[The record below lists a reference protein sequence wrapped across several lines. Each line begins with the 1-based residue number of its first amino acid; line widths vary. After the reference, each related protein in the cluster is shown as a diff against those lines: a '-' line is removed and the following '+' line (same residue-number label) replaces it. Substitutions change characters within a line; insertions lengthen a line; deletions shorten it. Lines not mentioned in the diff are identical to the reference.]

1 MGNYERTC
9 GNDKFVTKL
18 NAKELILKKINADT
32 NWVDIYTISLML
44 GESLDE
50 IGNLMIDDDITE
62 LVNDFTTSMFSDEQN
77 YDKVRYVADKAYT
90 SEGEKKEKYLQLLD
104 KVISADEVR
113 ILGKILKINQGL
125 PTNTSDL
132 YSYIKSIEKYIESRF
147 NRQILEKQEEYL
159 RIEKELE
166 KTWLTP
172 KKKEI
177 LKEERRLQKIYPE
190 LEEGSSLY
198 NFYNKY
204 NLIYE
209 DINGNI
215 RHGDLEAKL
224 GKPKEAI
231 KARQDYFK
239 SRKEMAN
246 IWQSF
251 DLVRFITDPIYKQ
264 ESIEKY
270 EQNKVNFNI
279 LEVISTVPH
288 FREMFNVLAINKSV
302 LNSLSSR
309 NRLEDIILNQL
320 SRNFAGVRMD
330 VSKPLNK
337 LEIRTI
343 KDQIDKYLI
352 RSWIIS
358 KGIEINVPA
367 SPKNPAPYILRL
379 DNENNINKFRSY
391 VENYAIP
398 LLKDKLKDNKF
409 VQLLTFGLR
418 QGVPFYKLPLNMV
431 QVDNTQKTRALY
443 EEALYAFNNLNKV
456 KITGIDMNLVDMFY
470 LYNLIVNQDKFGPNS
485 MTRIFE
491 DLVSSGNED
500 LLIYDFNNWI
510 DSQNIE
516 DLVNNFNTNGISF
529 NFGIESTPIVEDT
542 NSDIGFKEAPL
553 EEDVE
558 EATLESEDPL
568 YKHNLA
574 NEWSQKEGWSIEYF
588 NRKVKPRLDEAWQL
602 EYTLSEDQN
611 SPAQFEGQMKFSYNG
626 NQRTGVQASTTLEA
640 IKLGERTSTT
650 RYESDGNIDYWKQAK
665 AGDRIKFRSGNDFV
679 IVEVTKPL
687 TKLVP
692 YKQLDLF
699 KDYYNTKPSVKS
711 KLITI
716 IKESNLKGLHIVTD
730 SDLVNED
737 STTRN
742 ARGFVKNG
750 EIYINVDRAEDDTV
764 VHEFSHLY
772 LADAKVNKPNEYYLV
787 LSRVRNTDT
796 WKHMREMPEYQNK
809 RGSDFDEEV
818 LATLIERAYN
828 EGLGGV
834 DHDIVVD
841 TMNLI
846 SPEFKSFI
854 KSDILPPL
862 GEALIENYKVSQK
875 IATLKNRLIEDNI
888 IKEDCK

>member
-1 MGNYERTC
+1 M
-9 GNDKFVTKL
+9 

-172 KKKEI
+172 EKKEI

-279 LEVISTVPH
+279 LEVISAVPH

-398 LLKDKLKDNKF
+398 LLKDKLKNNKF

-431 QVDNTQKTRALY
+431 QVDNAQKTRALY

-470 LYNLIVNQDKFGPNS
+470 LYNLVVNQDKFGPNS

-516 DLVNNFNTNGISF
+516 DLVNRFRTEENSIRFNLV
-529 NFGIESTPIVEDT
+529 ESTPIVDDT
-542 NSDIGFKEAPL
+542 NSDIGFKETPL
-553 EEDVE
+553 EEDIE
-558 EATLESEDPL
+558 EAQYEE
-568 YKHNLA
+568 LA
-574 NEWSQKEGWSIEYF
+574 DNPVKENNEVAEYYQT
-588 NRKVKPRLDEAWQL
+588 NP
-602 EYTLSEDQN
+602 
-611 SPAQFEGQMKFSYNG
+611 
-626 NQRTGVQASTTLEA
+626 ST
-640 IKLGERTSTT
+640 
-650 RYESDGNIDYWKQAK
+650 
-665 AGDRIKFRSGNDFV
+665 
-679 IVEVTKPL
+679 
-687 TKLVP
+687 
-692 YKQLDLF
+692 
-699 KDYYNTKPSVKS
+699 KS

-772 LADAKVNKPNEYYLV
+772 LADAKVNSPNEYYSV
-787 LSRVRNTDT
+787 LSRVRNTGT
-796 WKHMREMPEYQNK
+796 WKYMREIPEYQNK

-828 EGLGGV
+828 EGLGGADYDV
-834 DHDIVVD
+834 AIDAL
-841 TMNLI
+841 NLT

-854 KSDILPPL
+854 KSDILPSL
-862 GEALIENYKVSQK
+862 GETLIENYKVSQK
-875 IATLKNRLIEDNI
+875 IATLKNKLIKDNI

>member
-1 MGNYERTC
+1 
-9 GNDKFVTKL
+9 L

-172 KKKEI
+172 EKKEI

-279 LEVISTVPH
+279 LEVISAVPH

-398 LLKDKLKDNKF
+398 LLKDKLKNNKF

-470 LYNLIVNQDKFGPNS
+470 LYNLVVNQDKFGPNS

-516 DLVNNFNTNGISF
+516 DLVNRFRTEENSIRFNLV
-529 NFGIESTPIVEDT
+529 ESTPIVDDT
-542 NSDIGFKEAPL
+542 NSDIGFKETPL
-553 EEDVE
+553 EEDIE
-558 EATLESEDPL
+558 EAQYEE
-568 YKHNLA
+568 LA
-574 NEWSQKEGWSIEYF
+574 DNPVKENNEVAEYYQT
-588 NRKVKPRLDEAWQL
+588 NP
-602 EYTLSEDQN
+602 
-611 SPAQFEGQMKFSYNG
+611 
-626 NQRTGVQASTTLEA
+626 ST
-640 IKLGERTSTT
+640 
-650 RYESDGNIDYWKQAK
+650 
-665 AGDRIKFRSGNDFV
+665 
-679 IVEVTKPL
+679 
-687 TKLVP
+687 
-692 YKQLDLF
+692 
-699 KDYYNTKPSVKS
+699 KS

-772 LADAKVNKPNEYYLV
+772 LADAKVNSPNEYYSV
-787 LSRVRNTDT
+787 LSRVRNTGT
-796 WKHMREMPEYQNK
+796 WKYMREIPEYQNK

-828 EGLGGV
+828 EGLGGADYDV
-834 DHDIVVD
+834 AIDAL
-841 TMNLI
+841 NLT

-854 KSDILPPL
+854 KSDILPSL
-862 GEALIENYKVSQK
+862 GETLIENYKVSQK
-875 IATLKNRLIEDNI
+875 IATLKNKLIKDNI

>member
-1 MGNYERTC
+1 M
-9 GNDKFVTKL
+9 

-44 GESLDE
+44 GESLYE
-50 IGNLMIDDDITE
+50 VGNLMIDDDITE

-90 SEGEKKEKYLQLLD
+90 SEGKKKEKYLQLLD

-132 YSYIKSIEKYIESRF
+132 YSYVKSIEKYIESRF
-147 NRQILEKQEEYL
+147 NRQILEEQEEYL

-172 KKKEI
+172 EKKEI

-190 LEEGSSLY
+190 LEEGSPLY

-239 SRKEMAN
+239 SRREMAN
-246 IWQSF
+246 IWQYF

-320 SRNFAGVRMD
+320 SRNFAGIRID

-337 LEIRTI
+337 LEIRAI

-398 LLKDKLKDNKF
+398 LLKDKLKNNKF

-470 LYNLIVNQDKFGPNS
+470 LYNLVVNQDKFGPNS

-516 DLVNNFNTNGISF
+516 DLVNRFRTEENSIRFNLV
-529 NFGIESTPIVEDT
+529 ESTPIVDDT
-542 NSDIGFKEAPL
+542 NSDIGFKETPL
-553 EEDVE
+553 EEDIE
-558 EATLESEDPL
+558 EAQYEE
-568 YKHNLA
+568 LA
-574 NEWSQKEGWSIEYF
+574 DNPVKENNEVAEYYQT
-588 NRKVKPRLDEAWQL
+588 NP
-602 EYTLSEDQN
+602 
-611 SPAQFEGQMKFSYNG
+611 
-626 NQRTGVQASTTLEA
+626 ST
-640 IKLGERTSTT
+640 
-650 RYESDGNIDYWKQAK
+650 
-665 AGDRIKFRSGNDFV
+665 
-679 IVEVTKPL
+679 
-687 TKLVP
+687 
-692 YKQLDLF
+692 
-699 KDYYNTKPSVKS
+699 KS

-772 LADAKVNKPNEYYLV
+772 LADAKVNSPNEYYSV
-787 LSRVRNTDT
+787 LSRVRNTGT
-796 WKHMREMPEYQNK
+796 WKYMREIPEYQNK

-828 EGLGGV
+828 EGLGGADYDV
-834 DHDIVVD
+834 AIDAL
-841 TMNLI
+841 NLT

-854 KSDILPPL
+854 KSDILPSL
-862 GEALIENYKVSQK
+862 GETLIENYKVSQK
-875 IATLKNRLIEDNI
+875 IATLKNKLIKDNI

>member
-1 MGNYERTC
+1 M
-9 GNDKFVTKL
+9 

-44 GESLDE
+44 GESLYE
-50 IGNLMIDDDITE
+50 VGNLMIDDDITE

-90 SEGEKKEKYLQLLD
+90 SEGKKKEKYLQLLD

-132 YSYIKSIEKYIESRF
+132 YSYVKSIEKYIESRF

-172 KKKEI
+172 EKKEI

-190 LEEGSSLY
+190 LEEGSPLY

-239 SRKEMAN
+239 SRREMAN
-246 IWQSF
+246 IWQYF

-320 SRNFAGVRMD
+320 SRNFAGIRMD

-337 LEIRTI
+337 LEIRAI

-398 LLKDKLKDNKF
+398 LLKDKLKNNKF

-470 LYNLIVNQDKFGPNS
+470 LYNLVVNQDKFGPNS

-516 DLVNNFNTNGISF
+516 DLVNRFRTEENSIRFNLV
-529 NFGIESTPIVEDT
+529 ESTPIVDDT
-542 NSDIGFKEAPL
+542 NSDIGFKETPL
-553 EEDVE
+553 EEDIE
-558 EATLESEDPL
+558 EAQYEE
-568 YKHNLA
+568 LA
-574 NEWSQKEGWSIEYF
+574 DNPVKENNEVAEYYQT
-588 NRKVKPRLDEAWQL
+588 NP
-602 EYTLSEDQN
+602 
-611 SPAQFEGQMKFSYNG
+611 
-626 NQRTGVQASTTLEA
+626 ST
-640 IKLGERTSTT
+640 
-650 RYESDGNIDYWKQAK
+650 
-665 AGDRIKFRSGNDFV
+665 
-679 IVEVTKPL
+679 
-687 TKLVP
+687 
-692 YKQLDLF
+692 
-699 KDYYNTKPSVKS
+699 KS

-772 LADAKVNKPNEYYLV
+772 LADAKVNSPNEYYSV
-787 LSRVRNTDT
+787 LSRVRNTGT
-796 WKHMREMPEYQNK
+796 WKYMREIPEYQNK

-828 EGLGGV
+828 EGLGGADYDV
-834 DHDIVVD
+834 AIDAL
-841 TMNLI
+841 NLT

-854 KSDILPPL
+854 KSDILPSL
-862 GEALIENYKVSQK
+862 GETLIENYKVSQK
-875 IATLKNRLIEDNI
+875 IATLKNKLIKDNI

>member
-1 MGNYERTC
+1 M
-9 GNDKFVTKL
+9 

-50 IGNLMIDDDITE
+50 IGNLMIDDNITE

-172 KKKEI
+172 EKKEI

-398 LLKDKLKDNKF
+398 LLKDKLKNNKF

-470 LYNLIVNQDKFGPNS
+470 LYNLVVNQDKFGPNS

-516 DLVNNFNTNGISF
+516 DLVNRFRTEENSIRFNLV
-529 NFGIESTPIVEDT
+529 ESTPIVDDT
-542 NSDIGFKEAPL
+542 NSDIGFKETPL
-553 EEDVE
+553 EEDIE
-558 EATLESEDPL
+558 EAQYEE
-568 YKHNLA
+568 LA
-574 NEWSQKEGWSIEYF
+574 DNPVKENNEVAEYYQT
-588 NRKVKPRLDEAWQL
+588 NP
-602 EYTLSEDQN
+602 
-611 SPAQFEGQMKFSYNG
+611 
-626 NQRTGVQASTTLEA
+626 ST
-640 IKLGERTSTT
+640 
-650 RYESDGNIDYWKQAK
+650 
-665 AGDRIKFRSGNDFV
+665 
-679 IVEVTKPL
+679 
-687 TKLVP
+687 
-692 YKQLDLF
+692 
-699 KDYYNTKPSVKS
+699 KS

-772 LADAKVNKPNEYYLV
+772 LADAKVNSPNEYYSV
-787 LSRVRNTDT
+787 LSRVRNTGT
-796 WKHMREMPEYQNK
+796 WKYMREIPEYQNK

-828 EGLGGV
+828 EGLGGADYDV
-834 DHDIVVD
+834 AIDAL
-841 TMNLI
+841 NLT

-854 KSDILPPL
+854 KSDILPSL
-862 GEALIENYKVSQK
+862 GETLIENYKVSQK
-875 IATLKNRLIEDNI
+875 IATLKNKLIKDNI

>member
-1 MGNYERTC
+1 M
-9 GNDKFVTKL
+9 

-62 LVNDFTTSMFSDEQN
+62 LVNDFTTSIFSDEQN

-172 KKKEI
+172 EKKEI

-279 LEVISTVPH
+279 LEVISAVPH

-398 LLKDKLKDNKF
+398 LLKDKLKNNKF

-470 LYNLIVNQDKFGPNS
+470 LYNLVVNQDKFGPNS

-516 DLVNNFNTNGISF
+516 DLVNRFRTEENSIRFNLV
-529 NFGIESTPIVEDT
+529 ESTPIVDDT
-542 NSDIGFKEAPL
+542 NSDIGFKETPL
-553 EEDVE
+553 EEDIE
-558 EATLESEDPL
+558 EAQYEE
-568 YKHNLA
+568 LA
-574 NEWSQKEGWSIEYF
+574 DNPVKENNEVAEYYQT
-588 NRKVKPRLDEAWQL
+588 NP
-602 EYTLSEDQN
+602 
-611 SPAQFEGQMKFSYNG
+611 
-626 NQRTGVQASTTLEA
+626 ST
-640 IKLGERTSTT
+640 
-650 RYESDGNIDYWKQAK
+650 
-665 AGDRIKFRSGNDFV
+665 
-679 IVEVTKPL
+679 
-687 TKLVP
+687 
-692 YKQLDLF
+692 
-699 KDYYNTKPSVKS
+699 KS

-772 LADAKVNKPNEYYLV
+772 LADAKVNSPNEYYSV
-787 LSRVRNTDT
+787 LSRVRNTGT
-796 WKHMREMPEYQNK
+796 WKYMREIPEYQNK

-818 LATLIERAYN
+818 LATLIEWAYN
-828 EGLGGV
+828 EGLGGADYDV
-834 DHDIVVD
+834 AIDAL
-841 TMNLI
+841 NLT

-854 KSDILPPL
+854 KSDILPSL
-862 GEALIENYKVSQK
+862 GETLIENYKVSQK
-875 IATLKNRLIEDNI
+875 IATLKNKLIKDNI

>member
-1 MGNYERTC
+1 M
-9 GNDKFVTKL
+9 

-172 KKKEI
+172 EKKEI

-190 LEEGSSLY
+190 LEEGPSLY

-279 LEVISTVPH
+279 LEVISAVPH

-398 LLKDKLKDNKF
+398 LLKDKLKNNKF

-470 LYNLIVNQDKFGPNS
+470 LYNLVVNQDKFGPNS

-516 DLVNNFNTNGISF
+516 DLVNRFRTEENSIRFNLV
-529 NFGIESTPIVEDT
+529 ESTPIVDDT
-542 NSDIGFKEAPL
+542 NSDIGFKETPL
-553 EEDVE
+553 EEDIE
-558 EATLESEDPL
+558 EAQYEE
-568 YKHNLA
+568 LA
-574 NEWSQKEGWSIEYF
+574 DNPVKENNEVAEYYQT
-588 NRKVKPRLDEAWQL
+588 NP
-602 EYTLSEDQN
+602 
-611 SPAQFEGQMKFSYNG
+611 
-626 NQRTGVQASTTLEA
+626 ST
-640 IKLGERTSTT
+640 
-650 RYESDGNIDYWKQAK
+650 
-665 AGDRIKFRSGNDFV
+665 
-679 IVEVTKPL
+679 
-687 TKLVP
+687 
-692 YKQLDLF
+692 
-699 KDYYNTKPSVKS
+699 KS

-772 LADAKVNKPNEYYLV
+772 LADAKVNSPNEYYSV
-787 LSRVRNTDT
+787 LSRVRNTGT
-796 WKHMREMPEYQNK
+796 WKYMREIPEYQNK

-828 EGLGGV
+828 EGLGGADYDV
-834 DHDIVVD
+834 AIDAL
-841 TMNLI
+841 NLT

-854 KSDILPPL
+854 KSDILPSL
-862 GEALIENYKVSQK
+862 GETLIENYKVSQK
-875 IATLKNRLIEDNI
+875 IATLKNKLIKDNI

>member
-1 MGNYERTC
+1 M
-9 GNDKFVTKL
+9 

-172 KKKEI
+172 EKKEI

-239 SRKEMAN
+239 SRREMAN

-279 LEVISTVPH
+279 LEVISAVPH

-398 LLKDKLKDNKF
+398 LLKDKLKNNKF

-470 LYNLIVNQDKFGPNS
+470 LYNLVVNQDKFGPNS

-516 DLVNNFNTNGISF
+516 DLVNRFRTEENSIRFNLV
-529 NFGIESTPIVEDT
+529 ESTPIVDDT
-542 NSDIGFKEAPL
+542 NSDIGFKETPL
-553 EEDVE
+553 EEDIE
-558 EATLESEDPL
+558 EAQHEE
-568 YKHNLA
+568 LA
-574 NEWSQKEGWSIEYF
+574 DNPVKENNEVAEYYQT
-588 NRKVKPRLDEAWQL
+588 NP
-602 EYTLSEDQN
+602 
-611 SPAQFEGQMKFSYNG
+611 
-626 NQRTGVQASTTLEA
+626 ST
-640 IKLGERTSTT
+640 
-650 RYESDGNIDYWKQAK
+650 
-665 AGDRIKFRSGNDFV
+665 
-679 IVEVTKPL
+679 
-687 TKLVP
+687 
-692 YKQLDLF
+692 
-699 KDYYNTKPSVKS
+699 KS

-716 IKESNLKGLHIVTD
+716 IEESNLKGLHIVTD

-772 LADAKVNKPNEYYLV
+772 LADAKVNSPNEYYSV
-787 LSRVRNTDT
+787 LSRVRNTGT
-796 WKHMREMPEYQNK
+796 WKYMREIPEYQNK

-834 DHDIVVD
+834 DYDVAID
-841 TMNLI
+841 ALNLT

-854 KSDILPPL
+854 KSDILPSL
-862 GEALIENYKVSQK
+862 GETLIENYKVSQK
-875 IATLKNRLIEDNI
+875 IATLKNKLIKDNI

>member
-1 MGNYERTC
+1 M
-9 GNDKFVTKL
+9 

-172 KKKEI
+172 EKKEI

-279 LEVISTVPH
+279 LEVISAVPH

-352 RSWIIS
+352 RYWIIS
-358 KGIEINVPA
+358 KGIEINVPV

-398 LLKDKLKDNKF
+398 LLKDKLKNNKF

-470 LYNLIVNQDKFGPNS
+470 LYNLVVNQDKFGPNS

-516 DLVNNFNTNGISF
+516 DLVNRFRTEENSIRFNLV
-529 NFGIESTPIVEDT
+529 ESTPIVDDT
-542 NSDIGFKEAPL
+542 NSDIGFKETPL
-553 EEDVE
+553 EEDIE
-558 EATLESEDPL
+558 EAQYEE
-568 YKHNLA
+568 LA
-574 NEWSQKEGWSIEYF
+574 DNPVKENNEVAEYYQT
-588 NRKVKPRLDEAWQL
+588 NP
-602 EYTLSEDQN
+602 
-611 SPAQFEGQMKFSYNG
+611 
-626 NQRTGVQASTTLEA
+626 ST
-640 IKLGERTSTT
+640 
-650 RYESDGNIDYWKQAK
+650 
-665 AGDRIKFRSGNDFV
+665 
-679 IVEVTKPL
+679 
-687 TKLVP
+687 
-692 YKQLDLF
+692 
-699 KDYYNTKPSVKS
+699 KS

-772 LADAKVNKPNEYYLV
+772 LADAKVNSPNEYYSV
-787 LSRVRNTDT
+787 LSRVRNTGT
-796 WKHMREMPEYQNK
+796 WKYMREIPEYQNK

-834 DHDIVVD
+834 DYDVAID
-841 TMNLI
+841 ALNLT

-854 KSDILPPL
+854 KSDILPSL
-862 GEALIENYKVSQK
+862 GETLIENYKVSQK
-875 IATLKNRLIEDNI
+875 IATLKNKLIKDNI

>member
-1 MGNYERTC
+1 M
-9 GNDKFVTKL
+9 

-172 KKKEI
+172 EKKEI

-279 LEVISTVPH
+279 LEVISAVPH

-398 LLKDKLKDNKF
+398 LLKDKLKNNKF

-470 LYNLIVNQDKFGPNS
+470 LYNLVVNQDKFGPNS

-516 DLVNNFNTNGISF
+516 DLVNRFRTEENSIRFNLV
-529 NFGIESTPIVEDT
+529 ESTPIVDDT
-542 NSDIGFKEAPL
+542 NSDIGFKETPL
-553 EEDVE
+553 EEDIE
-558 EATLESEDPL
+558 EAQYEE
-568 YKHNLA
+568 LA
-574 NEWSQKEGWSIEYF
+574 DNPVKENNEVAEYY
-588 NRKVKPRLDEAWQL
+588 Q
-602 EYTLSEDQN
+602 
-611 SPAQFEGQMKFSYNG
+611 
-626 NQRTGVQASTTLEA
+626 
-640 IKLGERTSTT
+640 
-650 RYESDGNIDYWKQAK
+650 
-665 AGDRIKFRSGNDFV
+665 
-679 IVEVTKPL
+679 
-687 TKLVP
+687 
-692 YKQLDLF
+692 
-699 KDYYNTKPSVKS
+699 TKPSTKS

-772 LADAKVNKPNEYYLV
+772 LADAKVNSPNEYYSV
-787 LSRVRNTDT
+787 LSRVRNTGT
-796 WKHMREMPEYQNK
+796 WKYMREIPEYQNK

-828 EGLGGV
+828 EGLGGADYDV
-834 DHDIVVD
+834 AIDAL
-841 TMNLI
+841 NLT

-854 KSDILPPL
+854 KSDILPSL
-862 GEALIENYKVSQK
+862 GETLIENYKVSQK
-875 IATLKNRLIEDNI
+875 IATLKNKLIKDNI

>member
-1 MGNYERTC
+1 M
-9 GNDKFVTKL
+9 

-172 KKKEI
+172 EKKEI

-279 LEVISTVPH
+279 LEVISAVPH
-288 FREMFNVLAINKSV
+288 FREMFNILAINKSV

-398 LLKDKLKDNKF
+398 LLKDKLKNNKF

-456 KITGIDMNLVDMFY
+456 KITDIDMNLVDMFY
-470 LYNLIVNQDKFGPNS
+470 LYNLVVNQDKFGPNS

-516 DLVNNFNTNGISF
+516 DLVNRFRTEENSIRFNLV
-529 NFGIESTPIVEDT
+529 ESTPIVDDT
-542 NSDIGFKEAPL
+542 NSDIGFKETPL
-553 EEDVE
+553 EEDIE
-558 EATLESEDPL
+558 EAQHEE
-568 YKHNLA
+568 LA
-574 NEWSQKEGWSIEYF
+574 DNPVKENNEVAEYYQT
-588 NRKVKPRLDEAWQL
+588 NP
-602 EYTLSEDQN
+602 
-611 SPAQFEGQMKFSYNG
+611 
-626 NQRTGVQASTTLEA
+626 ST
-640 IKLGERTSTT
+640 
-650 RYESDGNIDYWKQAK
+650 
-665 AGDRIKFRSGNDFV
+665 
-679 IVEVTKPL
+679 
-687 TKLVP
+687 
-692 YKQLDLF
+692 
-699 KDYYNTKPSVKS
+699 KS

-716 IKESNLKGLHIVTD
+716 IEESNLKGLHIVTD

-772 LADAKVNKPNEYYLV
+772 LADAKVNSPNEYYSV
-787 LSRVRNTDT
+787 LSRVRNTGT
-796 WKHMREMPEYQNK
+796 WKYMREIPEYQNK

-834 DHDIVVD
+834 DYDVAID
-841 TMNLI
+841 ALNLT

-854 KSDILPPL
+854 KSDILPSL
-862 GEALIENYKVSQK
+862 GETLIENYKVSQK
-875 IATLKNRLIEDNI
+875 IATLKNKLIKDNI

>member
-1 MGNYERTC
+1 M
-9 GNDKFVTKL
+9 

-44 GESLDE
+44 GESLYE
-50 IGNLMIDDDITE
+50 VGNLMIDDDITE

-90 SEGEKKEKYLQLLD
+90 SEGKKKEKYLQLLD

-147 NRQILEKQEEYL
+147 NRQILEEQEEYL

-172 KKKEI
+172 EKKEI

-190 LEEGSSLY
+190 LEEGSPLY

-239 SRKEMAN
+239 SRREMAN
-246 IWQSF
+246 IWQYF

-320 SRNFAGVRMD
+320 SRNFAGIRMD

-337 LEIRTI
+337 LEIRAI

-398 LLKDKLKDNKF
+398 LLKDKLKNNKF

-470 LYNLIVNQDKFGPNS
+470 LYNLVVNQDKFGPNS

-516 DLVNNFNTNGISF
+516 DLVNRFRTEENSIRFNLV
-529 NFGIESTPIVEDT
+529 ESTPIVDDT
-542 NSDIGFKEAPL
+542 NSDIGFKETPL
-553 EEDVE
+553 EEDIE
-558 EATLESEDPL
+558 EAQYEE
-568 YKHNLA
+568 LA
-574 NEWSQKEGWSIEYF
+574 DNPVKENNEVAEYYQT
-588 NRKVKPRLDEAWQL
+588 NP
-602 EYTLSEDQN
+602 
-611 SPAQFEGQMKFSYNG
+611 
-626 NQRTGVQASTTLEA
+626 ST
-640 IKLGERTSTT
+640 
-650 RYESDGNIDYWKQAK
+650 
-665 AGDRIKFRSGNDFV
+665 
-679 IVEVTKPL
+679 
-687 TKLVP
+687 
-692 YKQLDLF
+692 
-699 KDYYNTKPSVKS
+699 KS

-772 LADAKVNKPNEYYLV
+772 LADAKVNSPNEYYSV
-787 LSRVRNTDT
+787 LSRVRNTGT
-796 WKHMREMPEYQNK
+796 WKYMREIPEYQNK

-828 EGLGGV
+828 EGLGGADYDV
-834 DHDIVVD
+834 AIDAL
-841 TMNLI
+841 NLT

-854 KSDILPPL
+854 KSDILPSL
-862 GEALIENYKVSQK
+862 GETLIENYKVSQK
-875 IATLKNRLIEDNI
+875 IATLKNKLIKDNI

>member
-1 MGNYERTC
+1 MGNYERAY

-18 NAKELILKKINADT
+18 NAKELVLKKINADT

-44 GESLDE
+44 GESLNE
-50 IGNLMIDDDITE
+50 VGNLMLDDDITE
-62 LVNDFTTSMFSDEQN
+62 LANDFTTSMFSDEQN

-90 SEGEKKEKYLQLLD
+90 SEGKKKEKYLQLLD

-132 YSYIKSIEKYIESRF
+132 YSYVKSIEKYIESRF

-172 KKKEI
+172 EKKEI

-190 LEEGSSLY
+190 LEEGSPLY

-239 SRKEMAN
+239 SRREMAN

-320 SRNFAGVRMD
+320 SRNFAGIRMD

-337 LEIRTI
+337 LEIRAI

-367 SPKNPAPYILRL
+367 SPKNPAPYMLRL

-398 LLKDKLKDNKF
+398 LLKGKLKDNKF

-443 EEALYAFNNLNKV
+443 EEALYAFNNLNKIKV
-456 KITGIDMNLVDMFY
+456 SGIDMNLVDMFY

-516 DLVNNFNTNGISF
+516 DLVNKFRTEENSIRFNLV
-529 NFGIESTPIVEDT
+529 ESTPIVDDT
-542 NSDIGFKEAPL
+542 NSDIGFKETPL
-553 EEDVE
+553 EEDIE
-558 EATLESEDPL
+558 EAQYEE
-568 YKHNLA
+568 LA
-574 NEWSQKEGWSIEYF
+574 DNPVKENNEVAEYYQT
-588 NRKVKPRLDEAWQL
+588 NP
-602 EYTLSEDQN
+602 
-611 SPAQFEGQMKFSYNG
+611 
-626 NQRTGVQASTTLEA
+626 ST
-640 IKLGERTSTT
+640 
-650 RYESDGNIDYWKQAK
+650 
-665 AGDRIKFRSGNDFV
+665 
-679 IVEVTKPL
+679 
-687 TKLVP
+687 
-692 YKQLDLF
+692 
-699 KDYYNTKPSVKS
+699 KS

-772 LADAKVNKPNEYYLV
+772 LADAKVNSPNEYYSV
-787 LSRVRNTDT
+787 LSRVRNTGT
-796 WKHMREMPEYQNK
+796 WKYMREIPEYQNK

-828 EGLGGV
+828 EGLGGADYDV
-834 DHDIVVD
+834 AIDAL
-841 TMNLI
+841 NLT

-854 KSDILPPL
+854 KSDILPSL
-862 GEALIENYKVSQK
+862 GETLIENYKVSQK
-875 IATLKNRLIEDNI
+875 IATLKNKLIKDNI

>member
-1 MGNYERTC
+1 M
-9 GNDKFVTKL
+9 

-50 IGNLMIDDDITE
+50 VGNLMIDDDITE

-90 SEGEKKEKYLQLLD
+90 SEGKKKEKYLQLLD

-132 YSYIKSIEKYIESRF
+132 YSYVKSIEKYIESRF

-172 KKKEI
+172 EKKEI

-279 LEVISTVPH
+279 LEVISAVPH

-398 LLKDKLKDNKF
+398 LLKDKLKNNKF

-470 LYNLIVNQDKFGPNS
+470 LYNLVVNQDKFGPNS

-516 DLVNNFNTNGISF
+516 DLVNRFRTEENSIRFNLV
-529 NFGIESTPIVEDT
+529 ESTPIVDDT
-542 NSDIGFKEAPL
+542 NSDIGFKETPL
-553 EEDVE
+553 EEDIE
-558 EATLESEDPL
+558 EAQYEE
-568 YKHNLA
+568 LA
-574 NEWSQKEGWSIEYF
+574 DNPVKENNEVAEYYQT
-588 NRKVKPRLDEAWQL
+588 NP
-602 EYTLSEDQN
+602 
-611 SPAQFEGQMKFSYNG
+611 
-626 NQRTGVQASTTLEA
+626 ST
-640 IKLGERTSTT
+640 
-650 RYESDGNIDYWKQAK
+650 
-665 AGDRIKFRSGNDFV
+665 
-679 IVEVTKPL
+679 
-687 TKLVP
+687 
-692 YKQLDLF
+692 
-699 KDYYNTKPSVKS
+699 KS

-772 LADAKVNKPNEYYLV
+772 LADAKVNSPNEYYSV
-787 LSRVRNTDT
+787 LSRVRNTGT
-796 WKHMREMPEYQNK
+796 WKYMREIPEYQNK

-828 EGLGGV
+828 EGLGGADYDV
-834 DHDIVVD
+834 AIDAL
-841 TMNLI
+841 NLT

-854 KSDILPPL
+854 KSDILPSL
-862 GEALIENYKVSQK
+862 GETLIENYKVSQK
-875 IATLKNRLIEDNI
+875 IATLKNKLIKDNI

>member
-1 MGNYERTC
+1 M
-9 GNDKFVTKL
+9 

-172 KKKEI
+172 EKKEI

-279 LEVISTVPH
+279 LEVISAVPH

-398 LLKDKLKDNKF
+398 LLKDKLKNNKF

-470 LYNLIVNQDKFGPNS
+470 LYNLVVNQDKFGPNS

-516 DLVNNFNTNGISF
+516 DLVNRFRTEENSIGFNLV
-529 NFGIESTPIVEDT
+529 ESTPIVDDT
-542 NSDIGFKEAPL
+542 NSDIGFKETPL
-553 EEDVE
+553 EEDIE
-558 EATLESEDPL
+558 EAQYEE
-568 YKHNLA
+568 LA
-574 NEWSQKEGWSIEYF
+574 DNPVKENNEVAEYYQT
-588 NRKVKPRLDEAWQL
+588 NP
-602 EYTLSEDQN
+602 
-611 SPAQFEGQMKFSYNG
+611 
-626 NQRTGVQASTTLEA
+626 ST
-640 IKLGERTSTT
+640 
-650 RYESDGNIDYWKQAK
+650 
-665 AGDRIKFRSGNDFV
+665 
-679 IVEVTKPL
+679 
-687 TKLVP
+687 
-692 YKQLDLF
+692 
-699 KDYYNTKPSVKS
+699 KS

-772 LADAKVNKPNEYYLV
+772 LADAKVNSPNEYYSV
-787 LSRVRNTDT
+787 LSRVRNTGT
-796 WKHMREMPEYQNK
+796 WKYMREIPEYQNK

-834 DHDIVVD
+834 DYDVAID
-841 TMNLI
+841 ALNLT

-854 KSDILPPL
+854 KSDILPSL
-862 GEALIENYKVSQK
+862 GETLIENYKVSQK
-875 IATLKNRLIEDNI
+875 IATLKNKLIKDNI

>member
-1 MGNYERTC
+1 M
-9 GNDKFVTKL
+9 

-44 GESLDE
+44 GESLYE
-50 IGNLMIDDDITE
+50 VGNLMIDDDITE

-90 SEGEKKEKYLQLLD
+90 SEGKKKEKYLQLLD

-132 YSYIKSIEKYIESRF
+132 YSYVKSIEKYIESRF
-147 NRQILEKQEEYL
+147 NRQILEEQEEYL

-172 KKKEI
+172 EKKEI

-190 LEEGSSLY
+190 LEEGSPLY

-239 SRKEMAN
+239 SRREMAN
-246 IWQSF
+246 IWQYF

-320 SRNFAGVRMD
+320 SRNFAGIRMD

-337 LEIRTI
+337 LEIRAI

-398 LLKDKLKDNKF
+398 LLKDKLKNNKF

-470 LYNLIVNQDKFGPNS
+470 LYNLVVNQDKFGPNS

-516 DLVNNFNTNGISF
+516 DLVNRFRTEENSIRFNLV
-529 NFGIESTPIVEDT
+529 ESTPIVDDT
-542 NSDIGFKEAPL
+542 NSDIGFKETPL
-553 EEDVE
+553 EEDIE
-558 EATLESEDPL
+558 EAQYEE
-568 YKHNLA
+568 LA
-574 NEWSQKEGWSIEYF
+574 DNPVKENNEVAEYYQT
-588 NRKVKPRLDEAWQL
+588 NP
-602 EYTLSEDQN
+602 
-611 SPAQFEGQMKFSYNG
+611 
-626 NQRTGVQASTTLEA
+626 ST
-640 IKLGERTSTT
+640 
-650 RYESDGNIDYWKQAK
+650 
-665 AGDRIKFRSGNDFV
+665 
-679 IVEVTKPL
+679 
-687 TKLVP
+687 
-692 YKQLDLF
+692 
-699 KDYYNTKPSVKS
+699 KS

-772 LADAKVNKPNEYYLV
+772 LADAKVNSPNEYYSV
-787 LSRVRNTDT
+787 LSRVRNTGT
-796 WKHMREMPEYQNK
+796 WKYMREIPEYQNK

-828 EGLGGV
+828 EGLGGADYDV
-834 DHDIVVD
+834 AIDAL
-841 TMNLI
+841 NLT

-854 KSDILPPL
+854 KSDILPSL
-862 GEALIENYKVSQK
+862 GETLIENYKVSQK
-875 IATLKNRLIEDNI
+875 IATLKNKLIKDNI

>member
-1 MGNYERTC
+1 
-9 GNDKFVTKL
+9 
-18 NAKELILKKINADT
+18 
-32 NWVDIYTISLML
+32 ML

-50 IGNLMIDDDITE
+50 VGNLMIDDDITE
-62 LVNDFTTSMFSDEQN
+62 LVNNFTTSMFSDEQN

-90 SEGEKKEKYLQLLD
+90 SEGKKKEKYLQLLD

-166 KTWLTP
+166 KTWLTTE
-172 KKKEI
+172 KKEI
-177 LKEERRLQKIYPE
+177 LKEERRLQKIYSE
-190 LEEGSSLY
+190 LEEGSPLY

-320 SRNFAGVRMD
+320 SRNFAGIRMD

-337 LEIRTI
+337 LEIRAI

-367 SPKNPAPYILRL
+367 SPKNPAPYMLRL

-418 QGVPFYKLPLNMV
+418 KGVPFYKLPLNMV

-443 EEALYAFNNLNKV
+443 EEALYAFNNLNKIKV
-456 KITGIDMNLVDMFY
+456 SGIDMNLVDMFY

-500 LLIYDFNNWI
+500 LLIYDFNSWI
-510 DSQNIE
+510 DSQNIG
-516 DLVNNFNTNGISF
+516 DLVNKFRTEENSIRFNLV
-529 NFGIESTPIVEDT
+529 ESTPIVDDID
-542 NSDIGFKEAPL
+542 SDIGFKEAPL
-553 EEDVE
+553 EEDIE
-558 EATLESEDPL
+558 ETQYEELADNPFKENNETVKYYQTDP
-568 YKHNLA
+568 
-574 NEWSQKEGWSIEYF
+574 
-588 NRKVKPRLDEAWQL
+588 
-602 EYTLSEDQN
+602 
-611 SPAQFEGQMKFSYNG
+611 
-626 NQRTGVQASTTLEA
+626 ST
-640 IKLGERTSTT
+640 
-650 RYESDGNIDYWKQAK
+650 
-665 AGDRIKFRSGNDFV
+665 
-679 IVEVTKPL
+679 
-687 TKLVP
+687 
-692 YKQLDLF
+692 
-699 KDYYNTKPSVKS
+699 KS

-716 IKESNLKGLHIVTD
+716 IKEANLRGLHIVTD

-772 LADAKVNKPNEYYLV
+772 LADAKVNSPNEYYSV
-787 LSRVRNTDT
+787 LSRVRNTGT
-796 WKHMREMPEYQNK
+796 WKYMREIPEYQNK

-828 EGLGGV
+828 EGLVGV
-834 DHDIVVD
+834 DYDVVID
-841 TMNLI
+841 ALNLV

-854 KSDILPPL
+854 KSDILPSL
-862 GEALIENYKVSQK
+862 GETLIENYKVSQK
-875 IATLKNRLIEDNI
+875 IATLKNKLIKDNI

>member
-1 MGNYERTC
+1 MGNYERAY

-18 NAKELILKKINADT
+18 NAKELVLKKINADT

-44 GESLDE
+44 GESLNE
-50 IGNLMIDDDITE
+50 VGNLMLDDDITE
-62 LVNDFTTSMFSDEQN
+62 LANDFTTSMFSDEQN

-90 SEGEKKEKYLQLLD
+90 SEGKKKEKYLQLLD

-132 YSYIKSIEKYIESRF
+132 YSYVKSIEKYIESRF

-172 KKKEI
+172 EKKEI

-190 LEEGSSLY
+190 LEEGSPLY

-231 KARQDYFK
+231 KARLDYFK
-239 SRKEMAN
+239 SRREMAN

-320 SRNFAGVRMD
+320 SRNFAGIRMD

-337 LEIRTI
+337 LDIRAI

-367 SPKNPAPYILRL
+367 SPKNPAPYMLRL

-398 LLKDKLKDNKF
+398 LLKGKLKDNKF

-443 EEALYAFNNLNKV
+443 EEALYAFNNLNKIKV
-456 KITGIDMNLVDMFY
+456 SGIDMNLVDMFY

-500 LLIYDFNNWI
+500 LLIYDFNSWI

-516 DLVNNFNTNGISF
+516 DLVNKFRTEENSIRFNLV
-529 NFGIESTPIVEDT
+529 ESTPIVDDID
-542 NSDIGFKEAPL
+542 SDIGFKEAPL
-553 EEDVE
+553 EEDIE
-558 EATLESEDPL
+558 ETQYEE
-568 YKHNLA
+568 LA
-574 NEWSQKEGWSIEYF
+574 DNPFKENNET
-588 NRKVKPRLDEAWQL
+588 VKYYQTNP
-602 EYTLSEDQN
+602 
-611 SPAQFEGQMKFSYNG
+611 
-626 NQRTGVQASTTLEA
+626 ST
-640 IKLGERTSTT
+640 
-650 RYESDGNIDYWKQAK
+650 
-665 AGDRIKFRSGNDFV
+665 
-679 IVEVTKPL
+679 
-687 TKLVP
+687 
-692 YKQLDLF
+692 
-699 KDYYNTKPSVKS
+699 KS

-716 IKESNLKGLHIVTD
+716 IKEANLRGLHIVTD

-772 LADAKVNKPNEYYLV
+772 LADAKVNSPNEYYSV
-787 LSRVRNTDT
+787 LSRVRNTGT
-796 WKHMREMPEYQNK
+796 WKYMREIPEYQNK

-834 DHDIVVD
+834 DYDVVID
-841 TMNLI
+841 ALNLV

-854 KSDILPPL
+854 KSDILPSL
-862 GEALIENYKVSQK
+862 GETLIENYKVSQK
-875 IATLKNRLIEDNI
+875 IATLKNKLIKDNI

>member
-1 MGNYERTC
+1 M
-9 GNDKFVTKL
+9 

-172 KKKEI
+172 EKKEI

-279 LEVISTVPH
+279 LEVISAVPH

-398 LLKDKLKDNKF
+398 LLKDKLKNNKF

-470 LYNLIVNQDKFGPNS
+470 LYNLVVNQDKFGPNS
-485 MTRIFE
+485 MTRVFE

-516 DLVNNFNTNGISF
+516 DLVNRFRTEENSIRFNLV
-529 NFGIESTPIVEDT
+529 ESTPIVDDT
-542 NSDIGFKEAPL
+542 NSDIGFKETPL
-553 EEDVE
+553 EEDIE
-558 EATLESEDPL
+558 EAQYEE
-568 YKHNLA
+568 LA
-574 NEWSQKEGWSIEYF
+574 DNPVKENNEVAEYYQT
-588 NRKVKPRLDEAWQL
+588 NP
-602 EYTLSEDQN
+602 
-611 SPAQFEGQMKFSYNG
+611 
-626 NQRTGVQASTTLEA
+626 ST
-640 IKLGERTSTT
+640 
-650 RYESDGNIDYWKQAK
+650 
-665 AGDRIKFRSGNDFV
+665 
-679 IVEVTKPL
+679 
-687 TKLVP
+687 
-692 YKQLDLF
+692 
-699 KDYYNTKPSVKS
+699 KS

-772 LADAKVNKPNEYYLV
+772 LADAKVNSPNEYYSV
-787 LSRVRNTDT
+787 LSRVRNTGT
-796 WKHMREMPEYQNK
+796 WKYMREIPEYQNK

-828 EGLGGV
+828 EGLGGADYDV
-834 DHDIVVD
+834 AIDAL
-841 TMNLI
+841 NLT

-854 KSDILPPL
+854 KSDILPSL
-862 GEALIENYKVSQK
+862 GETLIENYKVSQK
-875 IATLKNRLIEDNI
+875 IATLKNKLIKDNI

>member
-1 MGNYERTC
+1 M
-9 GNDKFVTKL
+9 

-44 GESLDE
+44 GESLYE
-50 IGNLMIDDDITE
+50 VGNLMIDDDITE

-90 SEGEKKEKYLQLLD
+90 SEGKKKEKYLQLLD

-132 YSYIKSIEKYIESRF
+132 YSYVKSIEKYIESRF
-147 NRQILEKQEEYL
+147 NRQILEEQEEYL

-172 KKKEI
+172 EKKEI

-190 LEEGSSLY
+190 LEEGSPLY

-239 SRKEMAN
+239 SRREMAN
-246 IWQSF
+246 IWQYF

-320 SRNFAGVRMD
+320 SRNFAGIRMD
-330 VSKPLNK
+330 VSKLLNK
-337 LEIRTI
+337 LEIRAI

-398 LLKDKLKDNKF
+398 LLKDKLKNNKF

-470 LYNLIVNQDKFGPNS
+470 LYNLVVNQDKFGPNS

-516 DLVNNFNTNGISF
+516 DLVNRFRTEENSIRFNLV
-529 NFGIESTPIVEDT
+529 ESTPIVDDT
-542 NSDIGFKEAPL
+542 NSDIGFKETPL
-553 EEDVE
+553 EEDIE
-558 EATLESEDPL
+558 EAQYEE
-568 YKHNLA
+568 LA
-574 NEWSQKEGWSIEYF
+574 DNPVKENNEVAEYYQT
-588 NRKVKPRLDEAWQL
+588 NP
-602 EYTLSEDQN
+602 
-611 SPAQFEGQMKFSYNG
+611 
-626 NQRTGVQASTTLEA
+626 ST
-640 IKLGERTSTT
+640 
-650 RYESDGNIDYWKQAK
+650 
-665 AGDRIKFRSGNDFV
+665 
-679 IVEVTKPL
+679 
-687 TKLVP
+687 
-692 YKQLDLF
+692 
-699 KDYYNTKPSVKS
+699 KS

-772 LADAKVNKPNEYYLV
+772 LADAKVNSPNEYYSV
-787 LSRVRNTDT
+787 LSRVRNTGT
-796 WKHMREMPEYQNK
+796 WKYMREIPEYQNK

-828 EGLGGV
+828 EGLGGADYDV
-834 DHDIVVD
+834 AIDAL
-841 TMNLI
+841 NLT

-854 KSDILPPL
+854 KSDILPSL
-862 GEALIENYKVSQK
+862 GETLIENYKVSQK
-875 IATLKNRLIEDNI
+875 IATLKNKLIKDNI

>member
-1 MGNYERTC
+1 
-9 GNDKFVTKL
+9 
-18 NAKELILKKINADT
+18 
-32 NWVDIYTISLML
+32 ML

-50 IGNLMIDDDITE
+50 VGNLMIDDDITE

-90 SEGEKKEKYLQLLD
+90 SEGKKKEKYLQLLD

-166 KTWLTP
+166 KTWLTTE
-172 KKKEI
+172 KKEI

-190 LEEGSSLY
+190 LEEGSPLY

-320 SRNFAGVRMD
+320 SRNFAGIRMD

-337 LEIRTI
+337 LEIRAI

-443 EEALYAFNNLNKV
+443 EEALYAFNNLNKIKV
-456 KITGIDMNLVDMFY
+456 SGIDMNLVDMFY

-500 LLIYDFNNWI
+500 LLIYDFNSWI
-510 DSQNIE
+510 DSQNIG
-516 DLVNNFNTNGISF
+516 DLVNKFRTEENSIRFNLV
-529 NFGIESTPIVEDT
+529 ESTPIVDDID
-542 NSDIGFKEAPL
+542 SDIGFKEAPL
-553 EEDVE
+553 EEDIE
-558 EATLESEDPL
+558 ETQYEE
-568 YKHNLA
+568 LA
-574 NEWSQKEGWSIEYF
+574 DNPFKENNET
-588 NRKVKPRLDEAWQL
+588 VKYYQTNP
-602 EYTLSEDQN
+602 
-611 SPAQFEGQMKFSYNG
+611 
-626 NQRTGVQASTTLEA
+626 ST
-640 IKLGERTSTT
+640 
-650 RYESDGNIDYWKQAK
+650 
-665 AGDRIKFRSGNDFV
+665 
-679 IVEVTKPL
+679 
-687 TKLVP
+687 
-692 YKQLDLF
+692 
-699 KDYYNTKPSVKS
+699 KS

-716 IKESNLKGLHIVTD
+716 IKEANLRGLHIVTD

-772 LADAKVNKPNEYYLV
+772 LADAKVNSSNEYYSV
-787 LSRVRNTDT
+787 LSRVRNTGT
-796 WKHMREMPEYQNK
+796 WKYMREMPEYQNK

-834 DHDIVVD
+834 DYDVVID
-841 TMNLI
+841 ALNLV

-854 KSDILPPL
+854 KSDILPSL
-862 GEALIENYKVSQK
+862 GETLIENYKVSQK
-875 IATLKNRLIEDNI
+875 IATLKNKLIKDNI

>member
-1 MGNYERTC
+1 M
-9 GNDKFVTKL
+9 

-44 GESLDE
+44 GESLYE
-50 IGNLMIDDDITE
+50 VGNLMIDDDITE

-90 SEGEKKEKYLQLLD
+90 SEGKKKEKYLQLLD

-132 YSYIKSIEKYIESRF
+132 YSYVKSIEKYIESRF
-147 NRQILEKQEEYL
+147 NRQILEEQEEYL

-172 KKKEI
+172 EKKEI

-190 LEEGSSLY
+190 LEEGSPLY

-224 GKPKEAI
+224 GKSKEAI

-239 SRKEMAN
+239 SRREMAN
-246 IWQSF
+246 IWQYF

-320 SRNFAGVRMD
+320 SRNFAGIRMD

-337 LEIRTI
+337 LEIRAI

-398 LLKDKLKDNKF
+398 LLKDKLKNNKF

-470 LYNLIVNQDKFGPNS
+470 LYNLVVNQDKFGPNS

-516 DLVNNFNTNGISF
+516 DLVNRFRTEENSIRFNLV
-529 NFGIESTPIVEDT
+529 ESTPIVDDT
-542 NSDIGFKEAPL
+542 NSDIGFKETPL
-553 EEDVE
+553 EEDIE
-558 EATLESEDPL
+558 EAQYEE
-568 YKHNLA
+568 LA
-574 NEWSQKEGWSIEYF
+574 DNPVKENNEVAEYYQT
-588 NRKVKPRLDEAWQL
+588 NP
-602 EYTLSEDQN
+602 
-611 SPAQFEGQMKFSYNG
+611 
-626 NQRTGVQASTTLEA
+626 ST
-640 IKLGERTSTT
+640 
-650 RYESDGNIDYWKQAK
+650 
-665 AGDRIKFRSGNDFV
+665 
-679 IVEVTKPL
+679 
-687 TKLVP
+687 
-692 YKQLDLF
+692 
-699 KDYYNTKPSVKS
+699 KS

-772 LADAKVNKPNEYYLV
+772 LADAKVNSPNEYYSV
-787 LSRVRNTDT
+787 LSRVRNTGT
-796 WKHMREMPEYQNK
+796 WKYMREIPEYQNK

-828 EGLGGV
+828 EGLGGADYDV
-834 DHDIVVD
+834 AIDAL
-841 TMNLI
+841 NLT

-854 KSDILPPL
+854 KSDILPSL
-862 GEALIENYKVSQK
+862 GETLIENYKVSQK
-875 IATLKNRLIEDNI
+875 IATLKNKLIKDNI

>member
-1 MGNYERTC
+1 M
-9 GNDKFVTKL
+9 

-50 IGNLMIDDDITE
+50 VGNLMIDDDITE

-90 SEGEKKEKYLQLLD
+90 SEGKKKEKYLQLLD

-132 YSYIKSIEKYIESRF
+132 YSYVKSIEKYIESRF
-147 NRQILEKQEEYL
+147 NRQILEEQEEYL

-172 KKKEI
+172 EKKEI

-190 LEEGSSLY
+190 LEEGSPLY

-239 SRKEMAN
+239 SRREMAN
-246 IWQSF
+246 IWQYF

-320 SRNFAGVRMD
+320 SRNFAGIRMD

-337 LEIRTI
+337 LEIRAI

-367 SPKNPAPYILRL
+367 SPKNPAPYMLRL

-418 QGVPFYKLPLNMV
+418 KGVPFYKLPLNMV

-443 EEALYAFNNLNKV
+443 EEALYAFNNLNKIKV
-456 KITGIDMNLVDMFY
+456 SGIDMNLVDMFY

-500 LLIYDFNNWI
+500 LLIYDFNSWI
-510 DSQNIE
+510 DSQNIG
-516 DLVNNFNTNGISF
+516 DLVNKFRTEENSIRFNLV
-529 NFGIESTPIVEDT
+529 ESTPIVDDID
-542 NSDIGFKEAPL
+542 SDIGFKEAPL
-553 EEDVE
+553 EEDIE
-558 EATLESEDPL
+558 ETQYEE
-568 YKHNLA
+568 LA
-574 NEWSQKEGWSIEYF
+574 DNPFKENNET
-588 NRKVKPRLDEAWQL
+588 VKYYQTNP
-602 EYTLSEDQN
+602 
-611 SPAQFEGQMKFSYNG
+611 
-626 NQRTGVQASTTLEA
+626 ST
-640 IKLGERTSTT
+640 
-650 RYESDGNIDYWKQAK
+650 
-665 AGDRIKFRSGNDFV
+665 
-679 IVEVTKPL
+679 
-687 TKLVP
+687 
-692 YKQLDLF
+692 
-699 KDYYNTKPSVKS
+699 KS

-716 IKESNLKGLHIVTD
+716 IKEANLRGLHIVTD

-772 LADAKVNKPNEYYLV
+772 LADAKVNSSNEYYSV
-787 LSRVRNTDT
+787 LSRVRNTGT
-796 WKHMREMPEYQNK
+796 WKYMREMPEYQNK

-834 DHDIVVD
+834 DYDVVID
-841 TMNLI
+841 ALNLV

-854 KSDILPPL
+854 KSDILPSL
-862 GEALIENYKVSQK
+862 GETLIENYKVSQK
-875 IATLKNRLIEDNI
+875 IATLKNKLIKDNI

>member
-1 MGNYERTC
+1 MGNYERAY

-18 NAKELILKKINADT
+18 NAKELVLKKINADT

-44 GESLDE
+44 GESLNE
-50 IGNLMIDDDITE
+50 VGNLMLDDDITE
-62 LVNDFTTSMFSDEQN
+62 LANDFTTSMFSDEQN

-90 SEGEKKEKYLQLLD
+90 SEGKKKEKYLQLLD

-132 YSYIKSIEKYIESRF
+132 YSYVKSIEKYIESRF

-166 KTWLTP
+166 KTWLTTE
-172 KKKEI
+172 KKEI

-190 LEEGSSLY
+190 LEEGSPLY

-320 SRNFAGVRMD
+320 SRNFAGIRMD

-337 LEIRTI
+337 LEIRAI

-367 SPKNPAPYILRL
+367 SPKNPAPYMLRL

-398 LLKDKLKDNKF
+398 LLKGKLKDNKF

-443 EEALYAFNNLNKV
+443 EEALYAFNNLNKIKV
-456 KITGIDMNLVDMFY
+456 SGIDMNLVDMFY

-500 LLIYDFNNWI
+500 LLIYDFNSWI

-516 DLVNNFNTNGISF
+516 DLVNKFRTEENSIRFNLV
-529 NFGIESTPIVEDT
+529 ESTPIVDDT
-542 NSDIGFKEAPL
+542 NSDIGFKETPL
-553 EEDVE
+553 EEDIE
-558 EATLESEDPL
+558 EAQYEE
-568 YKHNLA
+568 LA
-574 NEWSQKEGWSIEYF
+574 DNPVKENNEVAEYYQT
-588 NRKVKPRLDEAWQL
+588 NP
-602 EYTLSEDQN
+602 
-611 SPAQFEGQMKFSYNG
+611 
-626 NQRTGVQASTTLEA
+626 ST
-640 IKLGERTSTT
+640 
-650 RYESDGNIDYWKQAK
+650 
-665 AGDRIKFRSGNDFV
+665 
-679 IVEVTKPL
+679 
-687 TKLVP
+687 
-692 YKQLDLF
+692 
-699 KDYYNTKPSVKS
+699 KS

-772 LADAKVNKPNEYYLV
+772 LADAKVNSPNEYYSV
-787 LSRVRNTDT
+787 LSRVRNTGT
-796 WKHMREMPEYQNK
+796 WKYMREIPEYQNK

-828 EGLGGV
+828 EGLGGADYDV
-834 DHDIVVD
+834 AIDAL
-841 TMNLI
+841 NLT

-854 KSDILPPL
+854 KSDILPSL
-862 GEALIENYKVSQK
+862 GETLIENYKVSQK
-875 IATLKNRLIEDNI
+875 IATLKNKLIKDNI

>member
-1 MGNYERTC
+1 M
-9 GNDKFVTKL
+9 

-172 KKKEI
+172 EKKEI

-279 LEVISTVPH
+279 LEVISAVPH

-398 LLKDKLKDNKF
+398 LLKDKLKNNKF

-470 LYNLIVNQDKFGPNS
+470 LYNLVVNQDKFGPNS

-516 DLVNNFNTNGISF
+516 DLVNRFRTEENSIRFNLV
-529 NFGIESTPIVEDT
+529 ESTPIVDDT
-542 NSDIGFKEAPL
+542 NSDIGFKETPL
-553 EEDVE
+553 EEDIE
-558 EATLESEDPL
+558 EAQYEE
-568 YKHNLA
+568 LA
-574 NEWSQKEGWSIEYF
+574 DNPVKENNEVAEYYQT
-588 NRKVKPRLDEAWQL
+588 NP
-602 EYTLSEDQN
+602 
-611 SPAQFEGQMKFSYNG
+611 
-626 NQRTGVQASTTLEA
+626 ST
-640 IKLGERTSTT
+640 
-650 RYESDGNIDYWKQAK
+650 
-665 AGDRIKFRSGNDFV
+665 
-679 IVEVTKPL
+679 
-687 TKLVP
+687 
-692 YKQLDLF
+692 
-699 KDYYNTKPSVKS
+699 KS

-772 LADAKVNKPNEYYLV
+772 LADAKVNSPNEYYSV
-787 LSRVRNTDT
+787 LSRVRNTGT
-796 WKHMREMPEYQNK
+796 WKYMREIPEYQNK

-828 EGLGGV
+828 EGLGGADYDV
-834 DHDIVVD
+834 AIDAL
-841 TMNLI
+841 NLT

-854 KSDILPPL
+854 KSDILPSL
-862 GEALIENYKVSQK
+862 GETLIENYKASQK
-875 IATLKNRLIEDNI
+875 IATLKNKLIKDNI

>member
-1 MGNYERTC
+1 M
-9 GNDKFVTKL
+9 

-50 IGNLMIDDDITE
+50 IGNLMIDDDIAE

-172 KKKEI
+172 EKKEI

-279 LEVISTVPH
+279 LEVISAVPH

-398 LLKDKLKDNKF
+398 LLKDKLKNNKF

-470 LYNLIVNQDKFGPNS
+470 LYNLVVNQDKFGPNS

-516 DLVNNFNTNGISF
+516 DLVNRFRTEENSIRFNLV
-529 NFGIESTPIVEDT
+529 ESTPIVDDT
-542 NSDIGFKEAPL
+542 NSDIGFKETPL
-553 EEDVE
+553 EEDIE
-558 EATLESEDPL
+558 EAQYEE
-568 YKHNLA
+568 LA
-574 NEWSQKEGWSIEYF
+574 DNPVKENNEVAEYYQT
-588 NRKVKPRLDEAWQL
+588 NP
-602 EYTLSEDQN
+602 
-611 SPAQFEGQMKFSYNG
+611 
-626 NQRTGVQASTTLEA
+626 ST
-640 IKLGERTSTT
+640 
-650 RYESDGNIDYWKQAK
+650 
-665 AGDRIKFRSGNDFV
+665 
-679 IVEVTKPL
+679 
-687 TKLVP
+687 
-692 YKQLDLF
+692 
-699 KDYYNTKPSVKS
+699 KS

-772 LADAKVNKPNEYYLV
+772 LADAKVNSPNEYYSV
-787 LSRVRNTDT
+787 LSRVRNTGT
-796 WKHMREMPEYQNK
+796 WKYMREIPEYQNK

-834 DHDIVVD
+834 DYDVAID
-841 TMNLI
+841 ALNLT

-854 KSDILPPL
+854 KSDILPSL
-862 GEALIENYKVSQK
+862 GETLIENYKVSQK
-875 IATLKNRLIEDNI
+875 IATLKNKLIKDNI

>member
-1 MGNYERTC
+1 M
-9 GNDKFVTKL
+9 

-172 KKKEI
+172 EKKEI

-279 LEVISTVPH
+279 LEVISAVPH

-358 KGIEINVPA
+358 KGIEINVPT

-398 LLKDKLKDNKF
+398 LLKDKLKNNKF

-470 LYNLIVNQDKFGPNS
+470 LYNLVVNQDKFGPNS

-516 DLVNNFNTNGISF
+516 DLVNRFRTEENSIRFNLV
-529 NFGIESTPIVEDT
+529 ESTPIVDDT
-542 NSDIGFKEAPL
+542 NSDIGFKETPL
-553 EEDVE
+553 EEDIE
-558 EATLESEDPL
+558 EAQYEE
-568 YKHNLA
+568 LA
-574 NEWSQKEGWSIEYF
+574 DNPVKENNEVAEYYQT
-588 NRKVKPRLDEAWQL
+588 NP
-602 EYTLSEDQN
+602 
-611 SPAQFEGQMKFSYNG
+611 
-626 NQRTGVQASTTLEA
+626 ST
-640 IKLGERTSTT
+640 
-650 RYESDGNIDYWKQAK
+650 
-665 AGDRIKFRSGNDFV
+665 
-679 IVEVTKPL
+679 
-687 TKLVP
+687 
-692 YKQLDLF
+692 
-699 KDYYNTKPSVKS
+699 KS

-772 LADAKVNKPNEYYLV
+772 LADAKVNSPNEYYSV
-787 LSRVRNTDT
+787 LSRVRNTGT
-796 WKHMREMPEYQNK
+796 WKYMREIPEYQNK

-828 EGLGGV
+828 EGLGGADYDV
-834 DHDIVVD
+834 AIDAL
-841 TMNLI
+841 NLT

-854 KSDILPPL
+854 KSDILPSL
-862 GEALIENYKVSQK
+862 GETLIENYKVSQK
-875 IATLKNRLIEDNI
+875 IATLKNKLIKDNI

>member
-1 MGNYERTC
+1 M
-9 GNDKFVTKL
+9 

-44 GESLDE
+44 GESLYE
-50 IGNLMIDDDITE
+50 VGNLMIDDDITE

-90 SEGEKKEKYLQLLD
+90 SEGKKKEKYLQLLD

-132 YSYIKSIEKYIESRF
+132 YSYVKSIEKYIESRF
-147 NRQILEKQEEYL
+147 NRQILEEQEEYL

-172 KKKEI
+172 EKKEI

-190 LEEGSSLY
+190 LEEGSPLY

-239 SRKEMAN
+239 SRREMAN
-246 IWQSF
+246 IWQYF

-320 SRNFAGVRMD
+320 SRNFAGIRMD

-337 LEIRTI
+337 LEIRAI
-343 KDQIDKYLI
+343 KDQIDKHLI

-398 LLKDKLKDNKF
+398 LLKDKLKNNKF

-470 LYNLIVNQDKFGPNS
+470 LYNLVVNQDKFGPNS

-516 DLVNNFNTNGISF
+516 DLVNRFRTEENSIRFNLV
-529 NFGIESTPIVEDT
+529 ESTPIVDDT
-542 NSDIGFKEAPL
+542 NSDIGFKETPL
-553 EEDVE
+553 EEDIE
-558 EATLESEDPL
+558 EAQYEE
-568 YKHNLA
+568 LA
-574 NEWSQKEGWSIEYF
+574 DNPVKENNEVAEYYQT
-588 NRKVKPRLDEAWQL
+588 NP
-602 EYTLSEDQN
+602 
-611 SPAQFEGQMKFSYNG
+611 
-626 NQRTGVQASTTLEA
+626 ST
-640 IKLGERTSTT
+640 
-650 RYESDGNIDYWKQAK
+650 
-665 AGDRIKFRSGNDFV
+665 
-679 IVEVTKPL
+679 
-687 TKLVP
+687 
-692 YKQLDLF
+692 
-699 KDYYNTKPSVKS
+699 KS

-772 LADAKVNKPNEYYLV
+772 LADAKVNSPNEYYSV
-787 LSRVRNTDT
+787 LSRVRNTGT
-796 WKHMREMPEYQNK
+796 WKYMREIPEYQNK

-828 EGLGGV
+828 EGLGGADYDV
-834 DHDIVVD
+834 AIDAL
-841 TMNLI
+841 NLT

-854 KSDILPPL
+854 KSDILPSL
-862 GEALIENYKVSQK
+862 GETLIENYKVSQK
-875 IATLKNRLIEDNI
+875 IATLKNKLIKDNI

>member
-1 MGNYERTC
+1 M
-9 GNDKFVTKL
+9 

-44 GESLDE
+44 GESLYE
-50 IGNLMIDDDITE
+50 VGNLMIDDDITE

-90 SEGEKKEKYLQLLD
+90 SEGKKKEKYLQLLD

-132 YSYIKSIEKYIESRF
+132 YSYVKSIEKYIESRF
-147 NRQILEKQEEYL
+147 NRQILEEQEEYL

-172 KKKEI
+172 EKKEI

-190 LEEGSSLY
+190 LEEGSPLY

-239 SRKEMAN
+239 SRREMAN
-246 IWQSF
+246 IWQYF

-309 NRLEDIILNQL
+309 NRLEYIILNQL
-320 SRNFAGVRMD
+320 SRNFAGIRMD

-337 LEIRTI
+337 LEIRAI

-398 LLKDKLKDNKF
+398 LLKDKLKNNKF

-470 LYNLIVNQDKFGPNS
+470 LYNLVVNQDKFGPNS

-491 DLVSSGNED
+491 DLVSSGNKD

-516 DLVNNFNTNGISF
+516 DLVNRFRTEENSIRFNLV
-529 NFGIESTPIVEDT
+529 ESTPIVDDT
-542 NSDIGFKEAPL
+542 NSDIGFKETPL
-553 EEDVE
+553 EEDIE
-558 EATLESEDPL
+558 EAQYEE
-568 YKHNLA
+568 LA
-574 NEWSQKEGWSIEYF
+574 DNPVKENNEVAEYYQT
-588 NRKVKPRLDEAWQL
+588 NP
-602 EYTLSEDQN
+602 
-611 SPAQFEGQMKFSYNG
+611 
-626 NQRTGVQASTTLEA
+626 ST
-640 IKLGERTSTT
+640 
-650 RYESDGNIDYWKQAK
+650 
-665 AGDRIKFRSGNDFV
+665 
-679 IVEVTKPL
+679 
-687 TKLVP
+687 
-692 YKQLDLF
+692 
-699 KDYYNTKPSVKS
+699 KS

-772 LADAKVNKPNEYYLV
+772 LADAKVNSPNEYYSV
-787 LSRVRNTDT
+787 LSRVRNTGT
-796 WKHMREMPEYQNK
+796 WKYMREIPEYQNK

-828 EGLGGV
+828 EGLGGADYDV
-834 DHDIVVD
+834 AIDAL
-841 TMNLI
+841 NLT

-854 KSDILPPL
+854 KSDILPSL
-862 GEALIENYKVSQK
+862 GETLIENYKVSQK
-875 IATLKNRLIEDNI
+875 IATLKNKLIKDNI

>member
-1 MGNYERTC
+1 M
-9 GNDKFVTKL
+9 

-44 GESLDE
+44 GESLYE
-50 IGNLMIDDDITE
+50 VGNLMIDDDITE

-90 SEGEKKEKYLQLLD
+90 SEGKKKEKYLQLLD

-132 YSYIKSIEKYIESRF
+132 YSYVKSIEKYIESRF
-147 NRQILEKQEEYL
+147 NRQILEEQEEYL

-172 KKKEI
+172 EKKEI

-398 LLKDKLKDNKF
+398 LLKDKLKNNKF

-470 LYNLIVNQDKFGPNS
+470 LYNLVVNQDKFGPNS

-516 DLVNNFNTNGISF
+516 DLVNRFRTEENSIRFNLV
-529 NFGIESTPIVEDT
+529 ESTPIVDDT
-542 NSDIGFKEAPL
+542 NSDIGFKETPL
-553 EEDVE
+553 EEDIE
-558 EATLESEDPL
+558 EAQYEE
-568 YKHNLA
+568 LA
-574 NEWSQKEGWSIEYF
+574 DNPVKENNEVAEYYQT
-588 NRKVKPRLDEAWQL
+588 NP
-602 EYTLSEDQN
+602 
-611 SPAQFEGQMKFSYNG
+611 
-626 NQRTGVQASTTLEA
+626 ST
-640 IKLGERTSTT
+640 
-650 RYESDGNIDYWKQAK
+650 
-665 AGDRIKFRSGNDFV
+665 
-679 IVEVTKPL
+679 
-687 TKLVP
+687 
-692 YKQLDLF
+692 
-699 KDYYNTKPSVKS
+699 KS

-772 LADAKVNKPNEYYLV
+772 LADAKVNSPNEYYSV
-787 LSRVRNTDT
+787 LSRVRNTGT
-796 WKHMREMPEYQNK
+796 WKYMREIPEYQNK

-834 DHDIVVD
+834 DYDVAID
-841 TMNLI
+841 ALNLT

-854 KSDILPPL
+854 KSDILPSL
-862 GEALIENYKVSQK
+862 GETLIENYKVSQK
-875 IATLKNRLIEDNI
+875 IATLKNKLIKDNI

>member
-1 MGNYERTC
+1 MGNYERAY

-18 NAKELILKKINADT
+18 NAKELVLKKINADT

-44 GESLDE
+44 GESLNE
-50 IGNLMIDDDITE
+50 VGNLMLDDDITE
-62 LVNDFTTSMFSDEQN
+62 LANDFTTSMFSDEQN

-90 SEGEKKEKYLQLLD
+90 SEGKKKEKYLQLLD

-132 YSYIKSIEKYIESRF
+132 YSYVKSIEKYIESRF

-172 KKKEI
+172 EKKEI

-190 LEEGSSLY
+190 LEEGSPLY

-239 SRKEMAN
+239 SRREMAN

-320 SRNFAGVRMD
+320 SRNFAGIRMD

-337 LEIRTI
+337 LEIRAI

-367 SPKNPAPYILRL
+367 SPKNPAPYMLRL

-398 LLKDKLKDNKF
+398 LLKGKLKDNKF

-443 EEALYAFNNLNKV
+443 EEALYAFNNLNKIKV
-456 KITGIDMNLVDMFY
+456 SGIDMNLVDMFY

-500 LLIYDFNNWI
+500 LLIYDFNSWI

-516 DLVNNFNTNGISF
+516 DLVNKFRTEENSIRFNLV
-529 NFGIESTPIVEDT
+529 ESTPIVDDID
-542 NSDIGFKEAPL
+542 SDIGFKEAPL
-553 EEDVE
+553 EEDIE
-558 EATLESEDPL
+558 ETQYEE
-568 YKHNLA
+568 LA
-574 NEWSQKEGWSIEYF
+574 DNPFKENNET
-588 NRKVKPRLDEAWQL
+588 VKYYQTNP
-602 EYTLSEDQN
+602 
-611 SPAQFEGQMKFSYNG
+611 
-626 NQRTGVQASTTLEA
+626 ST
-640 IKLGERTSTT
+640 
-650 RYESDGNIDYWKQAK
+650 
-665 AGDRIKFRSGNDFV
+665 
-679 IVEVTKPL
+679 
-687 TKLVP
+687 
-692 YKQLDLF
+692 
-699 KDYYNTKPSVKS
+699 KS

-716 IKESNLKGLHIVTD
+716 IKEANLRGLHIVTD

-772 LADAKVNKPNEYYLV
+772 LADAKVNSPNEYYSV
-787 LSRVRNTDT
+787 LSRVRNTGT
-796 WKHMREMPEYQNK
+796 WKYMREIPEYQNK

-834 DHDIVVD
+834 DYDVVID
-841 TMNLI
+841 ALNLV

-854 KSDILPPL
+854 KSDILPSL
-862 GEALIENYKVSQK
+862 GETLIENYKVSQK
-875 IATLKNRLIEDNI
+875 IATLKNKLIKDNI

>member
-1 MGNYERTC
+1 M
-9 GNDKFVTKL
+9 

-50 IGNLMIDDDITE
+50 IGNLMIDDNITE

-172 KKKEI
+172 EKKEI

-279 LEVISTVPH
+279 LEVISAVPH

-398 LLKDKLKDNKF
+398 LLKDKLKNNKF

-443 EEALYAFNNLNKV
+443 EEALYAFNNLNKA

-470 LYNLIVNQDKFGPNS
+470 LYNLVVNQDKFGPNS

-516 DLVNNFNTNGISF
+516 DLVNRFRTEENSIRFNLV
-529 NFGIESTPIVEDT
+529 ESTPIVDDT
-542 NSDIGFKEAPL
+542 NSDIGFKETPL
-553 EEDVE
+553 EEDIE
-558 EATLESEDPL
+558 EAQYEE
-568 YKHNLA
+568 LA
-574 NEWSQKEGWSIEYF
+574 DNPVKENNEVAEYYQT
-588 NRKVKPRLDEAWQL
+588 NP
-602 EYTLSEDQN
+602 
-611 SPAQFEGQMKFSYNG
+611 
-626 NQRTGVQASTTLEA
+626 ST
-640 IKLGERTSTT
+640 
-650 RYESDGNIDYWKQAK
+650 
-665 AGDRIKFRSGNDFV
+665 
-679 IVEVTKPL
+679 
-687 TKLVP
+687 
-692 YKQLDLF
+692 
-699 KDYYNTKPSVKS
+699 KS

-772 LADAKVNKPNEYYLV
+772 LADAKVNSPNEYYSV
-787 LSRVRNTDT
+787 LSRVRNTGT
-796 WKHMREMPEYQNK
+796 WKYMREIPEYQNK

-828 EGLGGV
+828 EGLGGADYDV
-834 DHDIVVD
+834 AIDAL
-841 TMNLI
+841 NLT

-854 KSDILPPL
+854 KSDILPSL
-862 GEALIENYKVSQK
+862 GETLIENYKVSQK
-875 IATLKNRLIEDNI
+875 IATLKNKLIKDNI

>member
-1 MGNYERTC
+1 M
-9 GNDKFVTKL
+9 

-147 NRQILEKQEEYL
+147 NRQILEKQEKYL

-172 KKKEI
+172 EKKEI

-239 SRKEMAN
+239 SRREMAN

-279 LEVISTVPH
+279 LEVISAVPH

-398 LLKDKLKDNKF
+398 LLKDKLKNNKF

-470 LYNLIVNQDKFGPNS
+470 LYNLVVNQDKFGPNS
-485 MTRIFE
+485 ITRIFE

-516 DLVNNFNTNGISF
+516 DLVNRFRTEENSIRFNLV
-529 NFGIESTPIVEDT
+529 ESTPIVDDT
-542 NSDIGFKEAPL
+542 NSDIGFKETPL
-553 EEDVE
+553 EEDIE
-558 EATLESEDPL
+558 EAQHEE
-568 YKHNLA
+568 LA
-574 NEWSQKEGWSIEYF
+574 DNPVKENNEVAEYYQT
-588 NRKVKPRLDEAWQL
+588 NP
-602 EYTLSEDQN
+602 
-611 SPAQFEGQMKFSYNG
+611 
-626 NQRTGVQASTTLEA
+626 ST
-640 IKLGERTSTT
+640 
-650 RYESDGNIDYWKQAK
+650 
-665 AGDRIKFRSGNDFV
+665 
-679 IVEVTKPL
+679 
-687 TKLVP
+687 
-692 YKQLDLF
+692 
-699 KDYYNTKPSVKS
+699 KS

-716 IKESNLKGLHIVTD
+716 IEESNLKGLHIVTD

-772 LADAKVNKPNEYYLV
+772 LADAKVNSPNEYYSV
-787 LSRVRNTDT
+787 LSRVRNTGT
-796 WKHMREMPEYQNK
+796 WKYMREIPEYQNK

-834 DHDIVVD
+834 DYDVAID
-841 TMNLI
+841 ALNLT

-854 KSDILPPL
+854 KSDILPSL
-862 GEALIENYKVSQK
+862 GETLIENYKVSQK
-875 IATLKNRLIEDNI
+875 IATLKNKLIKDNI

>member
-1 MGNYERTC
+1 M
-9 GNDKFVTKL
+9 

-172 KKKEI
+172 EKKEI

-279 LEVISTVPH
+279 LEVISAVPH

-398 LLKDKLKDNKF
+398 LLKDKLKNNKF

-470 LYNLIVNQDKFGPNS
+470 LYNLVVNQDKFGPNS

-516 DLVNNFNTNGISF
+516 DLVNRFRTEENSIRFNLV
-529 NFGIESTPIVEDT
+529 ESTPIVDDT
-542 NSDIGFKEAPL
+542 NSDIGFKETPL
-553 EEDVE
+553 EEDIE
-558 EATLESEDPL
+558 EAQHEE
-568 YKHNLA
+568 LA
-574 NEWSQKEGWSIEYF
+574 DNPVKENNEVAEYYQT
-588 NRKVKPRLDEAWQL
+588 NP
-602 EYTLSEDQN
+602 
-611 SPAQFEGQMKFSYNG
+611 
-626 NQRTGVQASTTLEA
+626 ST
-640 IKLGERTSTT
+640 
-650 RYESDGNIDYWKQAK
+650 
-665 AGDRIKFRSGNDFV
+665 
-679 IVEVTKPL
+679 
-687 TKLVP
+687 
-692 YKQLDLF
+692 
-699 KDYYNTKPSVKS
+699 KS

-742 ARGFVKNG
+742 AKGFVKNG

-772 LADAKVNKPNEYYLV
+772 LADAKVNSPNEYYSV
-787 LSRVRNTDT
+787 LSRVRNTGT
-796 WKHMREMPEYQNK
+796 WKYMREIPEYQNK

-834 DHDIVVD
+834 DYDVAID
-841 TMNLI
+841 ALNLT

-854 KSDILPPL
+854 KSDILPSL
-862 GEALIENYKVSQK
+862 GETLIENYKVSQK
-875 IATLKNRLIEDNI
+875 IATLKNKLIKDNI

>member
-1 MGNYERTC
+1 M
-9 GNDKFVTKL
+9 

-172 KKKEI
+172 EKKEI

-279 LEVISTVPH
+279 LEVISAVPH

-398 LLKDKLKDNKF
+398 LLKDKLKNNKF

-470 LYNLIVNQDKFGPNS
+470 LYNLVVNQDKFGPNS

-516 DLVNNFNTNGISF
+516 DLVNRFRTEENSIRFNLV
-529 NFGIESTPIVEDT
+529 ESTPIVDDT
-542 NSDIGFKEAPL
+542 NSDIGFKETPL
-553 EEDVE
+553 EEDIE
-558 EATLESEDPL
+558 EAQYEE
-568 YKHNLA
+568 LA
-574 NEWSQKEGWSIEYF
+574 DNPVKENNEVAEYYQT
-588 NRKVKPRLDEAWQL
+588 NP
-602 EYTLSEDQN
+602 
-611 SPAQFEGQMKFSYNG
+611 
-626 NQRTGVQASTTLEA
+626 ST
-640 IKLGERTSTT
+640 
-650 RYESDGNIDYWKQAK
+650 
-665 AGDRIKFRSGNDFV
+665 
-679 IVEVTKPL
+679 
-687 TKLVP
+687 
-692 YKQLDLF
+692 
-699 KDYYNTKPSVKS
+699 KS

-772 LADAKVNKPNEYYLV
+772 LADAKVNSPNEYYSV
-787 LSRVRNTDT
+787 LSRVRNTGT
-796 WKHMREMPEYQNK
+796 WKYMREVPEYQNK

-834 DHDIVVD
+834 DYDVAID
-841 TMNLI
+841 ALNLT

-854 KSDILPPL
+854 KSDILPSL
-862 GEALIENYKVSQK
+862 GEPLIENYKVSQK
-875 IATLKNRLIEDNI
+875 IATLKNKLIKDNI